1 MKLAPIARILLR
13 YGVGYLLGSE
23 IGETLALDQDV
34 VMFVALG
41 IGAATEAAYA
51 LAVKKGWAK

>member
-13 YGVGYLLGSE
+13 YGVGYLLGAE

-34 VMFVALG
+34 VTFVALG

>member
-1 MKLAPIARILLR
+1 MNYAPIARIFVR
-13 YGVGYLLGSE
+13 YIVGLVLGMDAAD
-23 IGETLALDQDV
+23 IMAGDPDIIAC
-34 VMFVALG
+34 VALA

>member
-1 MKLAPIARILLR
+1 MEFAPIARILLR

-34 VMFVALG
+34 VMYAALG
-41 IGAATEAAYA
+41 IGTATEAAYT
-51 LAVKKGWAK
+51 LAVRKGWAK